1 MRIMLLHE
9 QLLSTIS
16 IMTALVACSTAF
28 DWWRNKGVLSAR
40 TLVVRGIWALLM
52 ASEIILGAIMVSA
65 LGQPLVNPLHLVYG
79 VVALLV
85 TASIIW
91 VVPRLFGAN
100 QQAQSLTIAML
111 IVAVV
116 LHRLAITGS

>member
-1 MRIMLLHE
+1 MRLILLHE

-16 IMTALVACSTAF
+16 IMTALVAGSAAF
-28 DWWRNKGVLSAR
+28 DWWRGKGVLSAR

-52 ASEIILGAIMVSA
+52 ASEIVVGVIMVIWI
-65 LGQPLVNPLHLVYG
+65 GQPLTNPLHLVYG
-79 VVALLV
+79 IVALLV
-85 TASIIW
+85 TASVIW
-91 VVPRLFGAN
+91 VVPRLFVGS
-100 QQAQSLTIAML
+100 QQARSLTIAMV

>member
-1 MRIMLLHE
+1 
-9 QLLSTIS
+9 
-16 IMTALVACSTAF
+16 MTALVACSAAF
-28 DWWRNKGVLSAR
+28 DWWRSGHLSAR
-40 TLVVRGIWALLM
+40 TLVIRGIWALLM
-52 ASEIILGAIMVSA
+52 ASEILLGVIMVSV
-65 LGQPLVNPLHLVYG
+65 LGQPLTNPLHLVYG

-100 QQAQSLTIAML
+100 QQAQSLTIAMM

>member
-1 MRIMLLHE
+1 MRMILLHE

-16 IMTALVACSTAF
+16 IMTAIVAFSAAF
-28 DWWRNKGVLSAR
+28 DWWRDKGVLSAR

-52 ASEIILGAIMVSA
+52 ASEIILGVIMVSA

-79 VVALLV
+79 IVALLV
-85 TASIIW
+85 TASVIW
-91 VVPRLFGAN
+91 VVPRLFAVS
-100 QQAQSLTIAML
+100 QQARSLTIAMI

-116 LHRLAITGS
+116 LHRLEITGH

>member
-1 MRIMLLHE
+1 MRIVLLHE
-9 QLLSTIS
+9 QLLTTIS
-16 IMTALVACSTAF
+16 IMTAVVACSAGF
-28 DWWRNKGVLSAR
+28 DWWRSGHLSAR
-40 TLVVRGIWALLM
+40 TLVIRGIWALLM
-52 ASEIILGAIMVSA
+52 ASEFTLGVIMVVA
-65 LGQPLVNPLHLVYG
+65 LGYALTNPLHLVYG

-91 VVPRLFGAN
+91 VVPRLFGVN
-100 QQAQSLTIAML
+100 QQARSLTIAML